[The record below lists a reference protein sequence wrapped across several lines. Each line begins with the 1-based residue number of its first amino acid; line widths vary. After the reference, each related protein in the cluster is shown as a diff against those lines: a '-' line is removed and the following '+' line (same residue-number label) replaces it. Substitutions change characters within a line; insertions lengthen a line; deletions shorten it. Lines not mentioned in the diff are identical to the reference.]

1 MTPHNT
7 TRRPDAA
14 TLTGALPQAQQAFPA
29 QSSAGGNPPAVLLT
43 VPEAM
48 AALRLSRATLYELI
62 RTREIRTVKVG
73 RCRRVPAV
81 ALVEY
86 IDRLLDEAG

>member
-1 MTPHNT
+1 MLPVQ
-7 TRRPDAA
+7 R
-14 TLTGALPQAQQAFPA
+14 TG
-29 QSSAGGNPPAVLLT
+29 GPPAGASLLT

-48 AALRLSRATLYELI
+48 AALRLSRTTLYELI

-73 RCRRVPAV
+73 RCRRIPAI

-86 IDRLLDEAG
+86 VDRLLEQAG